1 MWQSKNVVMRM
12 AWAVVLL
19 GFVSGCSQ
27 SAAPA
32 GTAGKEKE
40 AEAEGGAQELSVAE
54 VLKTRCSHGLT
65 LECDECRY
73 EVGVVKVPAALV
85 APAAGQSTGLVKTI
99 QVSRQKVATA
109 LLLTGALTLN
119 ENATVHISPRLPG
132 MIRTVAADVG
142 AQVKAEEV
150 LFTLES
156 VEVGAALGEYQKN
169 LTLSALA
176 DKTYRREKQLFEQKA
191 GTEGEMIEAQ
201 IRLEELQAAGQD
213 AARKLRMMGFAA
225 ADLAPL
231 GGTNQA
237 SWGDALAVRAPFGGT
252 ILEKHGARGE
262 LVEPGKDVML
272 LADLDTVWAWGALH
286 ERDLATVLARRAT
299 GGALPVELTVPAFP
313 GRVFTGAVNYV
324 SGVMDESTRTIRVR
338 TVVANPA
345 HLLRPGMFCDM
356 RLLLTT
362 DEEVLAVPRSAV
374 LSDMGAGCAD

>member
-191 GTEGEMIEAQ
+191 GTEG
-201 IRLEELQAAGQD
+201 
-213 AARKLRMMGFAA
+213 
-225 ADLAPL
+225 
-231 GGTNQA
+231 
-237 SWGDALAVRAPFGGT
+237 
-252 ILEKHGARGE
+252 
-262 LVEPGKDVML
+262 
-272 LADLDTVWAWGALH
+272 
-286 ERDLATVLARRAT
+286 
-299 GGALPVELTVPAFP
+299 
-313 GRVFTGAVNYV
+313 
-324 SGVMDESTRTIRVR
+324 
-338 TVVANPA
+338 
-345 HLLRPGMFCDM
+345 
-356 RLLLTT
+356 
-362 DEEVLAVPRSAV
+362 
-374 LSDMGAGCAD
+374 